1 MNKLFISIIVACC
14 VVEGIRFYW
23 GSRKLIKVLTH
34 LTSCVSK
41 YGDRIEQGVIGE
53 LDVEFKQT
61 SLSGIWSE
69 FYDSLVR
76 NQKDVE
82 GLQDRLFI
90 YKTREAS
97 EYFNEDRVLS
107 QYLMMRYWRGLPSI
121 LVGLGILGTF
131 VGLSIGLAGLKLPD
145 SSVGPEQAAQEIQAG
160 ISSLLSG
167 VSTAFI
173 TSICGMVGSIIF
185 SIFEKF
191 RFNILRKEIFSLQIQ
206 LDKLFRLKAEQQ
218 LAMDTHDSIEQQTQ
232 ALKSFSTD
240 LSDSIRLSMQNVMG
254 ERLDTINQQ
263 SSEANQTH
271 KSVAGQLEKMGEEAN
286 ESTALISTQIDKV
299 PEVIGQR
306 LEQVISQE
314 MTPALNDL
322 KEALNQSLDKV
333 TKAIEQ
339 LNQEKQTSSVDAI
352 GQLVE
357 AFQEK
362 LGGETQIQLDSL
374 QGAVST
380 VSETLLG
387 LPSQF
392 NDIIASLKS
401 EVSEIQ
407 QEMADANQ
415 AAREESNRQR
425 GEVEQAYAGLMA
437 ELRSAISDQ
446 QKSLTDSTA
455 EANNSMLEL
464 IKQVNQIVVN
474 ITNGVENSMT
484 EQTNLIKGVF
494 ADAAGEAA
502 AATDIMKEQVE
513 EVGSQ
518 FKDILG
524 DVRDNVAGLLQQ
536 QESQAEFI
544 DDLIGDSKGILVEGQ
559 GLAEKMAHQAA
570 MARDMFSNI
579 EKLSEKLTQSTLA
592 LETSSRSLSVASTDF
607 TEQNKAYN
615 QTSLETTQLLKE
627 GLEKTEAN
635 TTQLAQQFA
644 LINQDLNGIFE
655 QVQGGLTEYANGT
668 KVAIDDY
675 LGKFSSHLKDSASA
689 LSDSA
694 LTLSGTIS
702 ELEGVAEQAER
713 VLRSLRK

>member
-322 KEALNQSLDKV
+322 KEALNQSLDQV

>member
-559 GLAEKMAHQAA
+559 GLAEKMTHQAA